1 MQMKTIVFDIGRV
14 LVKFDWQ
21 AYLNSLFTDEKEKA
35 AVNRAFWEI
44 GLRREMDR
52 GAIPQEH
59 IYQALLK
66 QSQGFEEQMKLAY
79 DRIGECIGKTDYAG
93 VWIKE
98 LKERGYRV
106 LFLSNYSDYLIE
118 KNREALSFLEL
129 MDGGIFSCHVKLLKP
144 DLKIY
149 ETLFEKYDL
158 TPSDCLFL
166 DDMPVNI
173 LGAKECGMNGIVFT
187 TYEETRPKVEAFL
200 ERWEA

>member
-1 MQMKTIVFDIGRV
+1 MKTIVFDIGRV
-14 LVKFDWQ
+14 LVKFDWRT
-21 AYLNSLFTDEKEKA
+21 YLQSLFADEEAIA
-35 AVNRAFWEI
+35 ALSHAFWEI
-44 GLRREMDR
+44 GLWREMDR

-59 IYQALLK
+59 IYQALIEH
-66 QSQGFEEQMKLAY
+66 SQGYEDQMKLAY
-79 DRIGECIGKTDYAG
+79 DRLGECIGKMDYAKD
-93 VWIKE
+93 WIRE
-98 LKERGYRV
+98 LKECGYRV
-106 LFLSNYSDYLIE
+106 LYLSNYSDYLIE

-149 ETLFEKYDL
+149 EALLEKYSL
-158 TPSDCLFL
+158 VPSDCLFL

-187 TYEETRPKVEAFL
+187 TYEETRPKIETFL

>member
-1 MQMKTIVFDIGRV
+1 MKTIVFDIGRV
-14 LVKFDWQ
+14 LVEFDWQ

-44 GLRREMDR
+44 GLWREMDR

>member
-1 MQMKTIVFDIGRV
+1 MKTIVFDIGRV
-14 LVKFDWQ
+14 LVVFDWRT
-21 AYLNSLFTDEKEKA
+21 YLHSLFTDEDTIA
-35 AVNRAFWEI
+35 AMNHAFWEI
-44 GLRREMDR
+44 GLWREMDR
-52 GAIPQEH
+52 GAISQEH
-59 IYQALLK
+59 VYQALLNV
-66 QSQGFEEQMKLAY
+66 SPGYEEQMKMTY
-79 DRIGECIGKTDYAG
+79 DRLGECIGKTDYAEK
-93 VWIKE
+93 WILE

-106 LFLSNYSDYLIE
+106 LFLSNYSDYLID
-118 KNREALSFLEL
+118 KNPEPLSFLKL

-149 ETLFEKYDL
+149 ETLLEKYSL

-187 TYEETRPKVEAFL
+187 TYAETRPKVEAFL

>member
-1 MQMKTIVFDIGRV
+1 MKTIVFDIGRV
-14 LVKFDWQ
+14 LVEFDWQ

-44 GLRREMDR
+44 GLWREMDR

-66 QSQGFEEQMKLAY
+66 QSQGFEKQMKLAY

>member
-1 MQMKTIVFDIGRV
+1 MKTIVFDIGRV

-44 GLRREMDR
+44 GLWREMDR